1 MSEPTYTIKEIM
13 DIQFKGI
20 DHKLDAQ
27 DKKTDLIIATLREQS
42 LNSEKRYDDWERKLE
57 ATNAKVDEQDK
68 TITKVLAIG
77 GTIWS
82 AVTLLGGFLINKI
95 F

>member
-1 MSEPTYTIKEIM
+1 M

-20 DHKLDAQ
+20 DHKLDTIHSA
-27 DKKTDLIIATLREQS
+27 LREQ
-42 LNSEKRYDDWERKLE
+42 NINTEKRFS
-57 ATNAKVDEQDK
+57 VIEQDLK
-68 TITKVLAIG
+68 NTQGDVDKLDKSITKVIAIG

-82 AVTLLGGFLINKI
+82 AVTLLGGFVLNRI